1 MANPEAMALL
11 KIARRDLTAAAL
23 LQDPAADEANWGFQ
37 IQQVV
42 EKALKA
48 WLFSL
53 GDNPP
58 LIHNLTALF
67 ERIRDRGGRVE
78 RFLPM
83 EAFTVFAV
91 QFRYD
96 AEPEP
101 MNLDRRS
108 GSSRPRPWW
117 STLLPSVQRCHERPR
132 RSRLEGAL
140 QQLD

>member
-1 MANPEAMALL
+1 MANPEAIALL

-53 GDNPP
+53 GDDPP
-58 LIHNLTALF
+58 FIHNLTALF
-67 ERIRDRGGRVE
+67 QRITDRGGTVDP
-78 RFLPM
+78 FLQL
-83 EAFTVFAV
+83 EAFTAFAV

-101 MNLDRRS
+101 MNLDRQF
-108 GSSRPRPWW
+108 WQQQAEA
-117 STLLPSVQRCHERPR
+117 LVEHVAAICAALP
-132 RSRLEGAL
+132 
-140 QQLD
+140 